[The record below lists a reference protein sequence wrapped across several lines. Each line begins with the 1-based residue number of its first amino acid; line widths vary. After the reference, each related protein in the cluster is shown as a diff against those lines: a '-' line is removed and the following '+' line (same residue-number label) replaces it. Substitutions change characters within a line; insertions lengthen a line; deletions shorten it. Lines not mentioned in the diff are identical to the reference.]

1 MANRISIPSG
11 CSLFSSQQYF
21 FLGYNKIYANSDLLK
36 HWFKVYYN
44 HIVLLDSS
52 MNQIES
58 LGNNLQMT
66 DFVGSNNNSTKSA
79 GVLDDSDRIHLF
91 ETLIYDTRSTH
102 VRET

>member
-1 MANRISIPSG
+1 
-11 CSLFSSQQYF
+11 
-21 FLGYNKIYANSDLLK
+21 
-36 HWFKVYYN
+36 
-44 HIVLLDSS
+44 